1 MKRLFL
7 VSYDYGM
14 GGVWAVIHA
23 RTVEEIQQKFP
34 ALSVTRE
41 RPPWMTEDEYRKIL
55 KDNYHDID
63 DEPSG

>member
-14 GGVWAVIHA
+14 GGVWAVINA
-23 RTVEEIQQKFP
+23 RTAEEIQQKFP

-41 RPPWMTEDEYRKIL
+41 HLHE
-55 KDNYHDID
+55 
-63 DEPSG
+63 